1 MEPIE
6 RFCDDRVQGFSSAAA
21 ALSLS
26 LSRGA
31 PYELRSNSDPIP
43 SVLFWSNIVPVVVVA
58 KFWDHSTAA
67 FVPFLSIVCEKN
79 ALDLAFVN
87 SISLYTCLFAV
98 C

>member
-6 RFCDDRVQGFSSAAA
+6 RFCGNRVQGFSSTVA

-26 LSRGA
+26 ISLSLGC

-43 SVLFWSNIVPVVVVA
+43 SILFWSDIVPVVVVA

-67 FVPFLSIVCEKN
+67 FVPFLSTVCEKMH
-79 ALDLAFVN
+79 
-87 SISLYTCLFAV
+87 
-98 C
+98 